1 MGDRASW
8 ANVDFLLRMAPDGNR
23 ERFNR
28 NMLPG
33 GSDFWKLGVGGSCFL
48 YYQLK
53 FKLPELL
60 PLPPQKSE
68 REKGPNP
75 PLSSPSPGRASN
87 PHFLRKRT
95 LPQHSA
101 AHLSVFSVLSLVG
114 DPSLEMPKKLQREI
128 YLGGRCCRGS
138 PKQSEDFNE
147 LNSKRNTE
155 EGPFGYWKRH
165 PPAEGE
171 RGLVDKRPEKKR
183 FGWLESGPP
192 PHFLY
197 PLSIAVYCRTK
208 MPERGKL
215 VKYPGGRWM
224 YSWLW
229 DTCAFKIETGEPFP
243 ASAFAWKEEKQPE
256 KMGSEKIEHS
266 SGVSMWTFPVLTHL
280 TQFRLT

>member
-1 MGDRASW
+1 MAIENDLTEIC
-8 ANVDFLLRMAPDGNR
+8 FLGGFLGNWEWEGHVFSTINKNLSSLSSSPFPKKAKEKKGQILLSPLLPPGGPPIPIFYGKGRCLSTQQPIFLCFQYFPSSETLPSQCRRNCR
-23 ERFNR
+23 ERFIWEVDVVEVTQAIGNFQWADR
-28 NMLPG
+28 
-33 GSDFWKLGVGGSCFL
+33 V
-48 YYQLK
+48 
-53 FKLPELL
+53 
-60 PLPPQKSE
+60 
-68 REKGPNP
+68 
-75 PLSSPSPGRASN
+75 
-87 PHFLRKRT
+87 
-95 LPQHSA
+95 
-101 AHLSVFSVLSLVG
+101 
-114 DPSLEMPKKLQREI
+114 
-128 YLGGRCCRGS
+128 
-138 PKQSEDFNE
+138 
-147 LNSKRNTE
+147 LNSKRNVE